1 MNFKS
6 YYNYDVYEDGRIWS
20 NKSNIFLKQRLD
32 KDGYQ
37 TVGLWIKNV
46 KRKTYSVHRLMG
58 ELFLPNFNN
67 LPEIDHIDRNKLNNS
82 LFNLKWET
90 YSNQSHNQKIYSTN
104 TSGVKGVS
112 YNKKNGKWIGSMMIN
127 KKRPTRQFKTK
138 EEAILYRK
146 ELEVLSKLPYF

>member
-146 ELEVLSKLPYF
+146 ELEVLSGLPYF

>member
-6 YYNYDVYEDGRIWS
+6 YYDYDVYEDGRVWS

>member
-6 YYNYDVYEDGRIWS
+6 YYDYDVYEDGRIWS

-67 LPEIDHIDRNKLNNS
+67 LPEIEHKDRNKLNNS